1 MYNVIEK
8 NRKSYVPTSLM
19 WRKIII
25 TLSVFFFFYCENLR
39 KNDVGRVSYIK

>member
-25 TLSVFFFFYCENLR
+25 TLSVFFFLLLR
-39 KNDVGRVSYIK
+39 KSAKE